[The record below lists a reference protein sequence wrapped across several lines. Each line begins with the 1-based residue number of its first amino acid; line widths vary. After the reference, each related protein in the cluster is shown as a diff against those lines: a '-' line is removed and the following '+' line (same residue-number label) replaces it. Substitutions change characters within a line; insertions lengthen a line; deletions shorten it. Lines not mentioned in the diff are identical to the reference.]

1 MGTAAFR
8 DLCEA
13 GVGGLRVTASVV
25 YETFFKQITLL
36 QYGESYSDEA
46 GFCSFARQRAKY
58 GSTI

>member
-1 MGTAAFR
+1 MGIAAFR

-25 YETFFKQITLL
+25 CEHMQVTLL

-46 GFCSFARQRAKY
+46 AFAALPGNGRSMAPLSR
-58 GSTI
+58 